1 MSYILDA
8 LKQSEGQR
16 KQDAPP
22 QAQPALAF
30 ATRKVKPRRS
40 GRLPLA
46 IVLLVGVAVLGWW
59 TLDRGD
65 SAVGTVASP
74 VAMTPVPAETPG
86 VSGGAASTKAAP
98 EMHTG
103 VAEMIVAA
111 IGNDDLKG
119 VRIQLQEPAAAV
131 SPRSRSGTAR
141 PDAARES
148 ADTGRAAQSQPGAS
162 ASMQNDVDPYA
173 AVPYRRQLPVDVQ
186 RSLPELA
193 FSVHIYSKDPASRRV
208 KIGERMMREGQSIT
222 AQVRLE
228 EIIPKGVILS
238 YEDYRFRMSAL

>member
-22 QAQPALAF
+22 QAQPAPAF
-30 ATRKVKPRRS
+30 TARRNPPQRS

-46 IVLLVGVAVLGWW
+46 MLLVAGVAVLGWW
-59 TLDRGD
+59 TLDRTGS
-65 SAVGTVASP
+65 SAVSAVATTS
-74 VAMTPVPAETPG
+74 APAETPG
-86 VSGGAASTKAAP
+86 TTPGTGSTQAAP
-98 EMHTG
+98 EARTG

-111 IGNDDLKG
+111 IGNDNLKG
-119 VRIQLQEPAAAV
+119 VRIQLQEPAPVV
-131 SPRSRSGTAR
+131 SPRPRADAAR
-141 PDAARES
+141 PDAARGS
-148 ADTGRAAQSQPGAS
+148 ADTSRAAQSQPGAS
-162 ASMQNDVDPYA
+162 ASMQNDVDPFA
-173 AVPYRRQLPVDVQ
+173 GVPYRRQLPVDVQ

-208 KIGERMMREGQSIT
+208 KVGERMMREGQNIT
-222 AQVRLE
+222 AEVRLE
-228 EIIPKGVILS
+228 EIIPKGVILR